1 MEDLNKKIETQNKQ
15 IQDIIKKEKD
25 NQEKISQEID
35 QEMSKFV
42 KNLKLLNDINPKKFK
57 NPLMFGLSRKI
68 SEFNMKIARNEETIK
83 KNNEEIPD
91 ILRKKKES
99 EEFFNKFMGEKKVW
113 LDRLSEKKL
122 QEIAYQK
129 GFKYLYEAKTIK
141 LLMEGILLQKVQD
154 EVEKELAI
162 KGHLLGWDIM
172 NEEKF
177 ENDRKKAEFDLNLE
191 LAKMTDNE
199 EAINKE
205 REYKEKCERDEKE
218 IKKRRLEYQKEWREL
233 WGEIWVPSIAY
244 SGDESLKNKKQLIQ
258 KVIMEVTFKL
268 FKKLMFDVWKFKNIL
283 NNTDQYI
290 IMEKIKKY
298 LNEIDNN
305 DYNINHISLNNQK
318 KDEDAFEKMT
328 NIIEG
333 IRREEEL
340 IYCDL
345 KPAKKKLDAIIKSS
359 EGADNASVERI
370 SNIIKKIE
378 DLQKS
383 IEKDPTLL
391 IKREVE
397 EIYVMIKNMPDEN
410 EKKLFKDNLIDSSR
424 LYDVFLP
431 LTTLL
436 MIMTFLSIGIKRTKN
451 YDSKLDEKKE
461 ENEKLKLE
469 IDEIKGKL
477 KTLNEIN
484 SKIEEVGEEDHGLID
499 YNKAKE
505 SISELTKLVLSQ
517 KEDINKQQNQLFDD
531 IQNTLVYLDIKI
543 YIFFIF

>member
-1 MEDLNKKIETQNKQ
+1 MEELNQKINTQNKQ
-15 IQDIIKKEKD
+15 IEELISNEKK
-25 NQEKISQEID
+25 NQEKLSKEID
-35 QEMSKFV
+35 EEMNKFT
-42 KNLKLLNDINPKKFK
+42 NSLKQLNEINPKKFK

-68 SEFNMKIARNEETIK
+68 SEFNMKIAKNEEAIK
-83 KNNEEIPD
+83 KNKEEIPD

-113 LDRLSEKKL
+113 LDRLQEKKL

-141 LLMEGILLQKVQD
+141 LLMKGILLEKVQD
-154 EVEKELAI
+154 EVEKELADR
-162 KGHLLGWDIM
+162 GNVLGWDIM
-172 NEEKF
+172 NEEKYESDKKKEEF
-177 ENDRKKAEFDLNLE
+177 ELNLE
-191 LAKMTDNE
+191 LAGMQNVE
-199 EAINKE
+199 EAIMKE
-205 REYKEKCERDEKE
+205 REFKEKNEREEKE
-218 IKKRRLEYQKEWREL
+218 IKIKKIECQKEWRDL
-233 WGEIWVPSIAY
+233 WGEIWVPSVAY
-244 SGDESLKNKKQLIQ
+244 NGDESMKNKKILIQ

-268 FKKLMFDVWKFKNIL
+268 FKKFMFDVWKFKNIL

-290 IMEKIKKY
+290 ILEKIKKY

-305 DYNINHISLNNQK
+305 DINIIHININNTK

-333 IRREEEL
+333 IRKEEEI

-345 KPAKKKLDAIIKSS
+345 KPAKKKLEEITKSS
-359 EGADNASVERI
+359 GGVNNTSAERI
-370 SNIIKKIE
+370 SNIINKIE
-378 DLQKS
+378 DLQRNL
-383 IEKDPTLL
+383 ENDPALL

-397 EIYVMIKNMPDEN
+397 EIHGLIKNIPDSN
-410 EKKLFKDNLIDSSR
+410 EKKLFRDNLIDNSR

-451 YDSKLDEKKE
+451 YDKKLEAKNE
-461 ENEKLKLE
+461 ENEKLQLE

-484 SKIEEVGEEDHGLID
+484 SKIEDVGEEDHNLID
-499 YNKAKE
+499 YNNAKD
-505 SISELTKLVLSQ
+505 SLDELTQLLLTQ
-517 KEDINKQQNQLFDD
+517 KEDINKNQNNYFDQ
-531 IQNTLVYLDIKI
+531 IQNSLVRP
-543 YIFFIF
+543 

>member
-1 MEDLNKKIETQNKQ
+1 
-15 IQDIIKKEKD
+15 
-25 NQEKISQEID
+25 
-35 QEMSKFV
+35 MSKFI

-57 NPLMFGLSRKI
+57 NPLIFGLSRKI
-68 SEFNMKIARNEETIK
+68 SEFNMKIAQNEETIK

-113 LDRLSEKKL
+113 LDRLQEKKL

-162 KGHLLGWDIM
+162 KGNLFGWDIM

-191 LAKMTDNE
+191 LEKKTNNE
-199 EAINKE
+199 EAINRE
-205 REYKEKCERDEKE
+205 REFKEKCERDEKE
-218 IKKRRLEYQKEWREL
+218 IKKKRLEYQKEWREL

-244 SGDESLKNKKQLIQ
+244 SGDDSLKNKKKLIR

-305 DYNINHISLNNQK
+305 DYNINFNINHINLNNQK

-333 IRREEEL
+333 LRREEEL

-359 EGADNASVERI
+359 EGANNASVERI
-370 SNIIKKIE
+370 SNIINKIE

-383 IEKDPTLL
+383 IEKEPSLL

-397 EIYVMIKNMPDEN
+397 EIYVMIKNIPDEN
-410 EKKLFKDNLIDSSR
+410 EKKLFEDNLIDSSR

-451 YDSKLDEKKE
+451 YDNKLDEKKE

-484 SKIEEVGEEDHGLID
+484 SKIEEVGEEDHDLID
-499 YNKAKE
+499 YNKAKD
-505 SISELTKLVLSQ
+505 SISELTQLVLSQ

-531 IQNTLVYLDIKI
+531 IQNSLVKP
-543 YIFFIF
+543 